1 MATAPYDIFALDDPF
16 YRSCDGKP
24 MADNNEQYRWI
35 VAVQGGL
42 SIQFID
48 QPNVL
53 VVGNCL
59 WYPVEGSN
67 KIRVVPDVMAIFGRP
82 KGDRGSYIQYR
93 EEGIPPQVVFE
104 ILSPGNR
111 AGEMRRKL
119 AFYQKYGVE
128 EYYILDPDFAR
139 HQGYLRTPAGMLE
152 PIPQLFGHVSLRLGV
167 RFEMTST
174 MIGEL
179 RIIGADGR
187 PLEFYE
193 DVAAS
198 RHAAEAQAAA
208 AEAQAAMDRRDR
220 AAAEALVTAAQQ
232 GQTVV
237 EQENERLRAKLRA
250 LGLDPDA

>member
-1 MATAPYDIFALDDPF
+1 MATVSYDIYAKDDPF

-35 VAVQGGL
+35 VAIQGGL
-42 SIQFID
+42 STQFLD
-48 QPNVL
+48 QPDVL

-67 KIRVVPDVMAIFGRP
+67 KIRVAPDVMAIFGRP

-93 EEGIPPQVVFE
+93 EEGIAPQVVFE

-119 AFYQKYGVE
+119 AFYQQYGVE

-139 HQGYLRTPAGMLE
+139 HKGYLRSPGGELE
-152 PIPQLFGHVSLRLGV
+152 PIAQLFGHVSPRLGA
-167 RFEMTST
+167 RFEMTRE

-179 RIIGADGR
+179 RVIGPDGR
-187 PLEFYE
+187 HLEFYE
-193 DVAAS
+193 VEAAG
-198 RHAAEAQAAA
+198 RQAAERQNAI
-208 AEAQAAMDRRDR
+208 ERRDR
-220 AAAEALVTAAQQ
+220 VAAEQQASIERREREAAEQQ
-232 GQTVV
+232 AAETR
-237 EQENERLRAKLRA
+237 QEIDRLRAKLRA